1 MPLSLAGRSL
11 VSIADLTR
19 EEILEVLRVAAAQKS
34 DQLTTEDRL
43 QVARGKTL
51 AMLFDKPSLRTR
63 VGFEVAMNQLGGHAI
78 YVAPTD
84 VNLGVRESVADAA
97 RVFGRTVDAISARL
111 SSDETIAELAQHATI
126 PVINA
131 MSDREHP
138 CQVLADMLTVI
149 ERKQRVEGAEIAWV
163 GDGYNVCHS
172 LLLVCAI
179 LGANLRVATPFA
191 YEPQREIAA
200 QASALA
206 QASGATLT
214 FGADPHAAVE
224 GADVIYTDVWVSAG
238 QEEQATRR
246 RRDFAGFQV
255 NQALVAEAAQEV
267 IVMHCLP
274 AHRGEEITDEVI
286 DGPHSVVLDQA
297 ENRLHTQRALLT
309 LMLT

>member
-1 MPLSLAGRSL
+1 MPLSLAGKSL

-19 EEILEVLRVAAAQKS
+19 EEIYEVLRVAAAQKS
-34 DQLTTEDRL
+34 GEIPKDEQLRI
-43 QVARGKTL
+43 ARGKTL

-63 VGFEVAMNQLGGHAI
+63 VGFEVAMNQIGGHAI
-78 YVAPTD
+78 YVAPAD
-84 VNLGVRESVADAA
+84 IKLGLRETVVDAA
-97 RVFGRTVDAISARL
+97 RVFGRTLDAISARL
-111 SSDETIAELAQHATI
+111 SSDATIAELAQYAGI

-138 CQVLADMLTVI
+138 CQALADMLTVI
-149 ERKQRVEGAEIAWV
+149 EHKRRIDGVEIAWI

-172 LLLVCAI
+172 LMLICAL

-191 YEPQREIAA
+191 YEPNADITE
-200 QASALA
+200 QARALA
-206 QASGATLT
+206 QPSGATLT
-214 FGADPHAAVE
+214 LGSDPHAAVN

-246 RRDFAGFQV
+246 RRDFAAFQL
-255 NQALVAEAAQEV
+255 NEGLVAEAAEDV

-274 AHRGEEITDEVI
+274 AHRGEEITDEVL

-297 ENRLHTQRALLT
+297 ENRLHTQRALLS
-309 LMLT
+309 LILT

>member
-1 MPLSLAGRSL
+1 MPLSLAGKSL

-19 EEILEVLRVAAAQKS
+19 EEIYEVLRVAAAQKS
-34 DQLTTEDRL
+34 GQISREEQL
-43 QVARGKTL
+43 QIARGKTL

-78 YVAPTD
+78 YVAPDD
-84 VNLGVRESVADAA
+84 VKLGVRETVSDAA
-97 RVFGRTVDAISARL
+97 RVFGRTVSAISARI
-111 SSDETIAELAQHATI
+111 SSDAIIADLAQYSGI

-138 CQVLADMLTVI
+138 CQALADMLTVV
-149 ERKQRVEGAEIAWV
+149 ERKRRIDGVEIAWV

-172 LLLVCAI
+172 LLLICAL
-179 LGANLRVATPFA
+179 LGAHLRVATPTV
-191 YEPQREIAA
+191 YEPHADVVAKAREIT
-200 QASALA
+200 QATGGML
-206 QASGATLT
+206 TL
-214 FGADPHAAVE
+214 GNDPRAAVK
-224 GADVIYTDVWVSAG
+224 GANVIYTDVWISAG

-246 RRDFAGFQV
+246 RRDFVGFQV
-255 NQALVAEAAQEV
+255 NDELVAEAAEDV

-274 AHRGEEITDEVI
+274 AHRGEEITDEVL

-297 ENRLHTQRALLT
+297 ENRLHTQRALLS